1 MVVLA
6 SLTVWKNELLD
17 FFPPR
22 LYLEMIIPYNQLM
35 TTKSEISARPGRPR
49 EFDTQAALDKAIT
62 RFSEYGF
69 HGTSISDLNACLGLT
84 SGSIYKAWGD
94 KRGLFLAA
102 LDRYITLR
110 AEAIA
115 ACLANANTGRDKIES
130 LLTHYACLS
139 CEAAGVTG
147 CLVVETAV
155 ELSLADPEIATLI
168 AAQQNRR
175 EAQLRRLIEEGQL
188 DGSIRKE
195 LNPANLAKMLL
206 TLQQGMR
213 VVGKSRTD
221 AEQMQGM
228 VCELMHLLE

>member
-1 MVVLA
+1 MFISYTDPMV
-6 SLTVWKNELLD
+6 
-17 FFPPR
+17 
-22 LYLEMIIPYNQLM
+22 
-35 TTKSEISARPGRPR
+35 TKYEISARPGRPR

-102 LDRYITLR
+102 LDRYIALR

-115 ACLANANTGRDKIES
+115 ACLASAHSGREKIES
-130 LLTHYACLS
+130 LLTHYARLS
-139 CEAAGVTG
+139 CEATGLTG

-155 ELSLADPEIATLI
+155 ELSLADIKIATLI

-195 LNPANLAKMLL
+195 LDPANMAKLLL

-213 VVGKSRTD
+213 VVGKTKTD
-221 AEQMQGM
+221 AKQMLGM
-228 VCELMHLLE
+228 VCELMQLLK